1 MKKGTTTLVVGATG
15 QLGSAIVGKLHARAL
30 KVRALV
36 REGSACSHLDR
47 PGIEL
52 VKGDL
57 RDPESLKTACI
68 GAEAIIATANAAT
81 PTRKGDSF
89 KSVDIE
95 GYRHL
100 IDAAVDAGVKR
111 FIYCSAKISGELDGS
126 LPISRAKRA
135 TEDYLMKSGFD
146 YTIFRPDAFMDI
158 YFAFLGSDLPARGAQ
173 NASLNRPFPFMQK
186 FYNGVKNNI
195 ALKGEAGI
203 IGDGNIRQTFICI
216 DDVAEFHVHALEL
229 SQTKNRIFDIG
240 GPEALSARQLVDIY
254 AEITGKTLKVK
265 STPAFVFNIMR
276 HLLKPFNPAAA
287 NIMALNYAGTRIE
300 SVLDMSETASLF
312 GVQLTSARD
321 FLKSK
326 ATLPG

>member
-36 REGSACSHLDR
+36 REGSAYSHLDR

-57 RDPESLKTACI
+57 CYPESLKTACS
-68 GAEAIIATANAAT
+68 GAGAIIATANAAA
-81 PTRKGDSF
+81 PTRKGDGF

-100 IDAAVDAGVKR
+100 IDAAVGAGVKR
-111 FIYCSAKISGELDGS
+111 FVYCS
-126 LPISRAKRA
+126 AKRA
-135 TEDYLMKSGFD
+135 TEDYLMKSGLN

-173 NASLNRPFPFMQK
+173 NASLNSPFPFMQK

-216 DDVAEFHVHALEL
+216 DDVAEFHVRAMEL
-229 SQTKNRIFDIG
+229 PKTKNRIFDLG
-240 GPEALSARQLVDIY
+240 GPEALSARDLVEIY
-254 AEITGKTLKVK
+254 REIAGKTLKVK
-265 STPAFVFNIMR
+265 STPAFVFNIMG

-287 NIMALNYAGTRIE
+287 NIMALNYAGTRIG
-300 SVLDMSETASLF
+300 SVLDTSETAALF

-326 ATLPG
+326 AALPG